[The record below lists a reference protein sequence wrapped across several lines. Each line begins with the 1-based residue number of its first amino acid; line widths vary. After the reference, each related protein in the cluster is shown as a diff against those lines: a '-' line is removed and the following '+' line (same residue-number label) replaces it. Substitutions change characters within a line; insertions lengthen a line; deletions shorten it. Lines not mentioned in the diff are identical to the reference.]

1 MGKLVARKS
10 SSCEPVPPGEARVL
24 FSEKPKRSFGTG
36 RRTGGPNQYKNPGV
50 VTLLYFIYSIY
61 IC

>member
-36 RRTGGPNQYKNPGV
+36 RRTEGPNQYKNPGV
-50 VTLLYFIYSIY
+50 VTLLYFTLLHL
-61 IC
+61 

>member
-24 FSEKPKRSFGTG
+24 FSGKPKRSFGTG

-50 VTLLYFIYSIY
+50 VTLL
-61 IC
+61 